1 MRFPHI
7 ALAAVFVAIAV
18 TPGQARAQDPAQTE
32 FIIRKGKDTVAVERF
47 TRDAS
52 TLTGQ
57 LSQTNGVKVEYV
69 ANLRPD
75 QTVEH
80 IELSRQGLQGPALTL
95 SIDFGD
101 TLVKASFEAQ
111 GKKQQM
117 AIATQARPIPFLV
130 NSFVLLEQIAR
141 ASHPAEGQKVKW
153 LAVRLGAGDTA
164 SISVARGQADTVVV
178 SAPNGDVKL
187 VMSKGG
193 DVVGGWFGP
202 QQWTVER
209 RNGTAK

>member
-1 MRFPHI
+1 MRSPHI
-7 ALAAVFVAIAV
+7 AVAFFLMLGA
-18 TPGQARAQDPAQTE
+18 GRLRAQDPGQVE

-47 TRDAS
+47 TRDPA
-52 TLTGQ
+52 TLTGRLEQ
-57 LSQTNGVKVEYV
+57 ANGVKVEYV

-80 IELSRQGLQGPALTL
+80 IEMSRQGLQGPPVTL

-101 TLVKASFEAQ
+101 TLITAAFEAQ

-117 AIATQARPIPFLV
+117 SLATQTRPMPFLI
-130 NSFVLLEQIAR
+130 NSFALLEQIAR

-153 LAVRLGAGDTA
+153 LAARLGAGDTA
-164 SISVARGQADTVVV
+164 SISVARGMADTVVV

-187 VMSKGG
+187 VMSKAGE
-193 DVVGGWFGP
+193 VVGGWFGP
-202 QQWTVER
+202 QQWLVER
-209 RNGTAK
+209 KSK